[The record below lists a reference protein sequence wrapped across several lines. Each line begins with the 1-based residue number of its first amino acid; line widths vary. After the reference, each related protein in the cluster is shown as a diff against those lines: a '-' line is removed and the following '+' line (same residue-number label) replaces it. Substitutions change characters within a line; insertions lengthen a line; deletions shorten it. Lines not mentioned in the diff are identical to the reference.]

1 MHVVAGAQV
10 QRIPQATLP
19 HPSRSFTSVR
29 PKVLR
34 HYRASVR
41 AQSDQAGAAAGAA
54 VTAREHESSE
64 EALQRRLK
72 ESARVEERVIQIYT
86 AQDFDRELQEA
97 GDQLIVLEVESTEV
111 CQTGFEEVEHH
122 WKEDKEEALIPCR
135 KLKHVLQ
142 RTARDSPDVR
152 FVTLEADG
160 EEGQAACDT
169 LGIEVLPT
177 VQFWKNKQM
186 LWEHRGVTQL
196 DQDLSEGVL
205 YYGDQAANGVKA
217 SDFVTELHS
226 KADLDTFINKQA
238 DNVLTVIDVC
248 LQNAAPCIHIFPAVL
263 ALAKNFTGFAHF
275 ARLIGDESDEAQ
287 HLLKE
292 LNVNEVPTFL
302 FYRAG
307 KPTGRH
313 VGSSRADLI
322 GQILQQQ
329 NAHGIRPPSS
339 GGQGAQSRRKKIER
353 RV

>member
-1 MHVVAGAQV
+1 MLGTGVNL
-10 QRIPQATLP
+10 QRLPQGVL
-19 HPSRSFTSVR
+19 HRHERQCFTSVR
-29 PKVLR
+29 PKR
-34 HYRASVR
+34 HAHYRASVR
-41 AQSDQAGAAAGAA
+41 AEGGHSQAGASATAA
-54 VTAREHESSE
+54 VTARENQSDE

-86 AQDFDRELQEA
+86 AKEFDHELQEA
-97 GDQLIVLEVESTEV
+97 GDQLVVLEVESTEV
-111 CQTGFEEVEHH
+111 CQTGFEDVEHH
-122 WKEDKEEALIPCR
+122 WKEDKDAALNPCK

-142 RTARDSPDVR
+142 RTARDSPNVR

-160 EEGQAACDT
+160 EEGQAACDN

-177 VQFWKNKQM
+177 IQFWKNKQM

-205 YYGDQAANGVKA
+205 YYADHAANGVKA
-217 SDFVTELHS
+217 SQYITELHNKS
-226 KADLDTFINKQA
+226 DLDKFITGQEA
-238 DNVLTVIDVC
+238 NVLTVIDVC
-248 LQNAAPCIHIFPAVL
+248 LRNAAPCIHIFPAVL
-263 ALAKNFTGFAHF
+263 ALAKNFTGYAHF

-292 LNVNEVPTFL
+292 LHVNEVPTFL
-302 FYRAG
+302 FYRSG
-307 KPTGRH
+307 KPCGKH

-329 NAHGIRPPSS
+329 NSHGVRPPTT
-339 GGQGAQSRRKKIER
+339 GGQGARRQPIVR